1 MRPIY
6 VFLAAMPLTANLSAM
21 EENATRPTTID
32 SDMAEV
38 VTTKDGHRF
47 YFSGNVVVT
56 GTDLLLNCDE
66 LEILSKRESNS
77 SKSITK
83 VGKISLMVAR
93 GKVSIKQKGSL
104 GTGDT
109 ATMQADPDV
118 FILHGSPAVLVDERG
133 KLEGDEIVFE
143 RGKGRAELRGGA
155 GNRPRVEL
163 PELPALPNFGRWS
176 KNKKN
181 IQKNRKP

>member
-1 MRPIY
+1 MRLTSIY
-6 VFLAAMPLTANLSAM
+6 LIFMPFATNLSAG

-32 SDMAEV
+32 SDMAEL

-66 LEILSKRESNS
+66 LEILSTRETNS
-77 SKSITK
+77 SKSSAN

-93 GKVSIKQKGSL
+93 GKVSIKQKGSH
-104 GTGDT
+104 GTGDK
-109 ATMQADPDV
+109 ATMQADTGV
-118 FILHGSPAVLVDERG
+118 FLLHGSPAVLIDERG
-133 KLEGDEIVFE
+133 KLEGNEIVFE

-163 PELPALPNFGRWS
+163 PELPVLPNFGRGA
-176 KNKKN
+176 KKKKN
-181 IQKNRKP
+181 IQEKRTP